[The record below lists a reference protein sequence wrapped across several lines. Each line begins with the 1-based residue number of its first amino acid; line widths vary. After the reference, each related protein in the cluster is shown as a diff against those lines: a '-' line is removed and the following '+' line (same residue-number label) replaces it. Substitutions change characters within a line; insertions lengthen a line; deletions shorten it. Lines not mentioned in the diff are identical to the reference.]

1 MKPSLLPSRSLGA
14 KEVRALAHPLR
25 LRMLESLADAPA
37 TASMLARELGESS
50 GATSYHLRALAAAG
64 LIIEDLDRR
73 KGRERWW
80 KRDPERVGLISSA
93 PAEDP
98 EYDAAVAQ
106 LESTMVGRD
115 EDAIRRYIHQR
126 REGEHS
132 DSWRETAFI
141 GGWTV
146 YATQEEVDELSE
158 LVVRWLRARQKPGG
172 SRDPKTP
179 LVYVTYRALPQTCR
193 QRSRMADRSF
203 AGQLNRESEA
213 WVAEGIVSA
222 EQAAAIRGRYADHR
236 EERRGAPRPRS
247 P

>member
-1 MKPSLLPSRSLGA
+1 
-14 KEVRALAHPLR
+14 
-25 LRMLESLADAPA
+25 MLESLADGPA
-37 TASMLARELGESS
+37 TASMLGRELGESS

-64 LIIEDLDRR
+64 LIVEDLERR

-115 EDAIRRYIHQR
+115 EDALRRYIHQR

-132 DSWRETAFI
+132 DSWRETAFV

-146 YATQEEVDELSE
+146 YATQDEVDELSE
-158 LVVRWLRARQKPGG
+158 FVVHWLRARHRPAAERVQG
-172 SRDPKTP
+172 TP
-179 LVYVTYRALPQTCR
+179 LVHVTYRALPQTPT
-193 QRSRMADRSF
+193 AK
-203 AGQLNRESEA
+203 
-213 WVAEGIVSA
+213 
-222 EQAAAIRGRYADHR
+222 
-236 EERRGAPRPRS
+236 
-247 P
+247 

>member
-1 MKPSLLPSRSLGA
+1 MKSIGVCECSSRSRTRRRLLDAGA
-14 KEVRALAHPLR
+14 RAR
-25 LRMLESLADAPA
+25 RV
-37 TASMLARELGESS
+37 G

-80 KRDPERVGLISSA
+80 RRDPDRVGLISSA

-115 EDAIRRYIHQR
+115 EDAIRRYVHQR
-126 REGEHS
+126 RDGEHS
-132 DSWRETAFI
+132 DSWREVAFI

-158 LVVRWLRARQKPGG
+158 FVVRWLRARQRPEAE
-172 SRDPKTP
+172 RDRGTP
-179 LVYVTYRALPQTCR
+179 LVYVTYRALPQTPT
-193 QRSRMADRSF
+193 AD
-203 AGQLNRESEA
+203 
-213 WVAEGIVSA
+213 
-222 EQAAAIRGRYADHR
+222 
-236 EERRGAPRPRS
+236 
-247 P
+247 

>member
-1 MKPSLLPSRSLGA
+1 M
-14 KEVRALAHPLR
+14 AHPLR

-64 LIIEDLDRR
+64 IIVEDLGRR

-80 KRDPERVGLISSA
+80 TRDQSRVGLISSA

-106 LESTMVGRD
+106 LESTMISRD
-115 EDAIRRYIHQR
+115 EDALRRYIHQR
-126 REGEHS
+126 GEDEHT

-146 YATQEEVDELSE
+146 YATEAEVNELSDF
-158 LVVRWLRARQKPGG
+158 VVRWLRARQKPDHG
-172 SRDPKTP
+172 RDPETP
-179 LVYVTYRALPQTCR
+179 LVYVTYRAFPQTPT
-193 QRSRMADRSF
+193 
-203 AGQLNRESEA
+203 AG
-213 WVAEGIVSA
+213 
-222 EQAAAIRGRYADHR
+222 
-236 EERRGAPRPRS
+236 
-247 P
+247 

>member
-1 MKPSLLPSRSLGA
+1 VKPSLLPARSLGA

-50 GATSYHLRALAAAG
+50 GATSYHLRALASAG
-64 LIIEDLDRR
+64 LIMEDLERR

-80 KRDPERVGLISSA
+80 RRDPDSVGLISSA

-115 EDAIRRYIHQR
+115 EDALRRYIHQR
-126 REGEHS
+126 RDGKHS

-146 YATQEEVDELSE
+146 YATEEEVRELSE
-158 LVVRWLRARQKPGG
+158 LVVRWLRARQRPVEA
-172 SRDPKTP
+172 RDASTP
-179 LVYVTYRALPQTCR
+179 LVYLTYRAMPQTPT
-193 QRSRMADRSF
+193 
-203 AGQLNRESEA
+203 
-213 WVAEGIVSA
+213 AE
-222 EQAAAIRGRYADHR
+222 
-236 EERRGAPRPRS
+236 
-247 P
+247 

>member
-1 MKPSLLPSRSLGA
+1 M
-14 KEVRALAHPLR
+14 AHPLR

-64 LIIEDLDRR
+64 LIIEDLDLR

-80 KRDPERVGLISSA
+80 RRDPERVGLISSA

-115 EDAIRRYIHQR
+115 EDALRRYIHQR
-126 REGEHS
+126 RENEHS

-146 YATQEEVDELSE
+146 YATQEEVNELSE
-158 LVVRWLRARQKPGG
+158 LVVRWLRARQHPPEE
-172 SRDPKTP
+172 RDATTP
-179 LVYVTYRALPQTCR
+179 LVYITYRAMPQTPT
-193 QRSRMADRSF
+193 
-203 AGQLNRESEA
+203 SE
-213 WVAEGIVSA
+213 
-222 EQAAAIRGRYADHR
+222 
-236 EERRGAPRPRS
+236 
-247 P
+247 

>member
-1 MKPSLLPSRSLGA
+1 MKPSLLPARSLGA
-14 KEVRALAHPLR
+14 REVRALAHPLR

-80 KRDPERVGLISSA
+80 RRDPERVGLISSA

-106 LESTMVGRD
+106 LESTMIGRD
-115 EDAIRRYIHQR
+115 EDAIRRYVQQR

-146 YATQEEVDELSE
+146 YATQEEVNELSE
-158 LVVRWLRARQKPGG
+158 VVVRWLRDRQRPENEREPG
-172 SRDPKTP
+172 TP
-179 LVYVTYRALPQTCR
+179 LVYVTYRAMPQTPTT
-193 QRSRMADRSF
+193 
-203 AGQLNRESEA
+203 E
-213 WVAEGIVSA
+213 
-222 EQAAAIRGRYADHR
+222 
-236 EERRGAPRPRS
+236 
-247 P
+247 

>member
-1 MKPSLLPSRSLGA
+1 MKPSLLPARSLGA
-14 KEVRALAHPLR
+14 TEVRALAHPLR
-25 LRMLESLADAPA
+25 LRMLESLGSGRSA

-64 LIIEDLDRR
+64 LIVEDVGPR

-80 KRDPERVGLISSA
+80 KRDPDRIGLISSA

-106 LESTMVGRD
+106 LESTMIGRD
-115 EDAIRRYIHQR
+115 EDGLRRYIHQR

-146 YATQEEVDELSE
+146 YATQEEVNELSE
-158 LVVRWLRARQKPGG
+158 LVVGWLRARQTPTEQ
-172 SRDPKTP
+172 RDASAQ
-179 LVYVTYRALPQTCR
+179 LVYLTYRALPQTPT
-193 QRSRMADRSF
+193 AD
-203 AGQLNRESEA
+203 
-213 WVAEGIVSA
+213 
-222 EQAAAIRGRYADHR
+222 
-236 EERRGAPRPRS
+236 
-247 P
+247 